1 MPRKDVIKLGG
12 PFQDT
17 IIAGLLGGTLVGSVL
32 VFIQFLISRS
42 DKKKEKHDE
51 LVVKIGNLGNQLAA
65 LDERMDEENADASR
79 RRILVFDDEL
89 RRDVGHS
96 EESYNQI
103 LDDIR
108 SYEIYCKH
116 HDEYKNSK
124 AVAAISN
131 IKETYITVKKENKFI

>member
-1 MPRKDVIKLGG
+1 MPMG

-17 IIAGLLGGTLVGSVL
+17 IVAGLLGGTLVGAVL
-32 VFIQFLISRS
+32 LFIQFLINRS

-51 LVVKIGNLGNQLAA
+51 LLIKMDEFSNLLNQFNS
-65 LDERMDEENADASR
+65 RMDQENANDAR

-89 RRDVGHS
+89 RRELGHS

-103 LDDIR
+103 LTDIKE
-108 SYEIYCKH
+108 YERYCKN
-116 HDEYKNSK
+116 HDDYQNSK

-131 IKETYITVKKENKFI
+131 IKETYVQVKKNNSFI